1 MTVESKIVYRSDAS
15 EVKRDIATL
24 KAARAELEKMR
35 AGTAADPKIA
45 LESLK
50 GQNKLSA
57 IRAQSEAKSD
67 AISKKGIV
75 DLNSF
80 KEKRAIVSAE
90 KSAKGEGAIEK
101 AKAKAKEKA
110 DADFSKAS
118 TKVRANLQKEHERI
132 AAKDAKAMT
141 DKLKFETPKEGG
153 GLGISI
159 TDMKS
164 ALDMALQVGKV
175 IYSAGAAVVQ
185 AQAFREDITR
195 GLETVLKSKSAA
207 QQALD
212 KAAETADFLGQSRA
226 AVSGQALAL
235 MAKGFDQA
243 KADEITRRFADLT
256 TVTPDANLAGLTKAL
271 TDIKGKGKLAGQE
284 VLQFANAGLSANAV
298 YDALSEQLGKSRADI
313 QKMQEAGEITADMAT
328 EGILAAIGKM
338 AGGKG
343 AGEAARAKA
352 REDLSGLINQIGNI
366 PSDLLFDVKVGP
378 GMDKLKGAMREVLD
392 FFAAGSVTGKDVR
405 QVLGDTIN
413 AFAEG
418 LFGIDTSK
426 GITETLKGLLETLR
440 ASKGDIK
447 GFAAGIASIGSTLAG
462 ITGFFGKIS
471 QLRTEFE
478 RISGIN
484 ISGPLGIFKGLLLG
498 IPSIILQTLS
508 GAIQSIT
515 GFSLWDAGANLVNSL
530 AGGIKSTAQS
540 VIDAVTSTVGGAI
553 SWAKKLLGIASPSKV
568 FMQIGDF
575 SGKGLAMGLSANDN
589 AVKRAAGGMAGAS
602 VAGASTAGLGSRSS
616 RVSTTTIAATF
627 APNYHVTA
635 LGPKEVDEL
644 KALQADERAKFDMMI
659 ASYMTREANA
669 A

>member
-67 AISKKGIV
+67 AISKKGII

-185 AQAFREDITR
+185 AQAFKEDVSR
-195 GLETVLKSKSAA
+195 GFAIIAKSKAEGDRVLKMSSG
-207 QQALD
+207 
-212 KAAETADFLGQSRA
+212 TADFLGQSRA
-226 AVSGQALAL
+226 AVAGQFLDL
-235 MAKGFDQA
+235 LTKGFSAA
-243 KADEITRRFADLT
+243 KVDEITRRLADLQ
-256 TVTPDANLAGLTKAL
+256 TVDPRANLEGLSRA
-271 TDIKGKGKLAGQE
+271 IGQIAGKGKLAGGE
-284 VLQFANAGLSANAV
+284 LLQLAEAGLETGDI
-298 YDALSEQLGKSRADI
+298 YKALSKNLGKSVSEIVKLQSQGKISSDVGI
-313 QKMQEAGEITADMAT
+313 QAIMDAIAGQTGGGD
-328 EGILAAIGKM
+328 
-338 AGGKG
+338 AG
-343 AGEAARAKA
+343 AAARAKS
-352 REDLSGLINQIGNI
+352 REDLSGLIRQISAI
-366 PSDLLFDVKVGP
+366 PENLLFDINVGP
-378 GMDKLKGAMREVLD
+378 GVDKLKGAMREVLD
-392 FFAAGSVTGKDVR
+392 FFEAGSVTGKDVR

-447 GFAAGIASIGSTLAG
+447 GFAAGIASIGWH
-462 ITGFFGKIS
+462 
-471 QLRTEFE
+471 
-478 RISGIN
+478 
-484 ISGPLGIFKGLLLG
+484 P
-498 IPSIILQTLS
+498 
-508 GAIQSIT
+508 
-515 GFSLWDAGANLVNSL
+515 
-530 AGGIKSTAQS
+530 
-540 VIDAVTSTVGGAI
+540 VGVCA
-553 SWAKKLLGIASPSKV
+553 
-568 FMQIGDF
+568 
-575 SGKGLAMGLSANDN
+575 
-589 AVKRAAGGMAGAS
+589 
-602 VAGASTAGLGSRSS
+602 
-616 RVSTTTIAATF
+616 
-627 APNYHVTA
+627 
-635 LGPKEVDEL
+635 
-644 KALQADERAKFDMMI
+644 
-659 ASYMTREANA
+659 
-669 A
+669 